1 MATPIGN
8 LRDITFRA
16 VDVLAGA
23 DVIACED
30 TRTTARLLHHFGI
43 ETPTVSY
50 HEHNAERMRP
60 KLLAR
65 LDAGA
70 AVALVTDAG
79 TPAISDPGFKLV
91 RAARRAGHR
100 VEAVPGPTAPVAALI
115 VSGLPTD
122 RFLFA
127 GFAPV
132 RTAARRRF
140 LEDLASV
147 PATLVLF
154 EAPSRLATS
163 LADMAAVLGDR
174 DAAVARELTKRYEE
188 VRAGRLSELA
198 QAYAESGA
206 PRGEIV
212 VVIGPPETAAG
223 ADTTGAADDA
233 EVDRAL
239 AEARRTMS
247 LRDAVDAVA
256 ATAGRPRKQVYARAL
271 ALDRGDAGEGGG
283 EGGGGPER
291 GA

>member
-65 LDAGA
+65 MAAGA

-79 TPAISDPGFKLV
+79 TPAISDPGYKLV

-154 EAPSRLATS
+154 EAPSRLAAS

-198 QAYAESGA
+198 QALC
-206 PRGEIV
+206 PRAARPRARSV
-212 VVIGPPETAAG
+212 VVVGPPETAA
-223 ADTTGAADDA
+223 
-233 EVDRAL
+233 
-239 AEARRTMS
+239 EAGTAG
-247 LRDAVDAVA
+247 AVDD
-256 ATAGRPRKQVYARAL
+256 TEGPTGRWPRRAGP
-271 ALDRGDAGEGGG
+271 
-283 EGGGGPER
+283 
-291 GA
+291 